1 MLKSF
6 EMLIFFDKYRLVTD
20 TPRPRDAD
28 ASKNVAYR
36 NLLPLYIS
44 TFTIISY
51 TSPSTTC
58 FTGIGIG
65 SVVKATNWIPIFSTD
80 TSFVSD
86 GSFPSA
92 KIAFSMM
99 LYAYPC
105 TICSTSI
112 GISHSIIA
120 TNRINHT
127 KTVRTA

>member
-1 MLKSF
+1 MSNNPKLKHI
-6 EMLIFFDKYRLVTD
+6 LNTKY
-20 TPRPRDAD
+20 
-28 ASKNVAYR
+28 VAYR

-44 TFTIISY
+44 AFTIISY

-65 SVVKATNWIPIFSTD
+65 SVVKATNWIPICSTD
-80 TSFVSD
+80 TSFASD

-92 KIAFSMM
+92 KVAFSMM

-105 TICSTSI
+105 TICSTGI
-112 GISHSIIA
+112 GICHSIIA

-127 KTVRTA
+127 RTVRTAYSNTSVNE